1 VATQQ
6 RTSLPAFP
14 TAVRPGYGSWLVL
27 SRALV
32 PLALLLSA
40 CATSV
45 PPSDPHPLLTKGP
58 PTFEEP
64 SLAGDVVKFPQK
76 GRVTV
81 VDFWSTACE
90 PCVKM
95 MPAIE
100 ALYQE
105 RRDQGLVIVGVA
117 IDDNPGKVEGRLKKL
132 GVTYPNLLDDAA
144 SSMRGA
150 YQVDELPQTF
160 IFDKVGKLRV
170 VTKGGEEDDVAVIR
184 SAVEALLAE
193 EGGG

>member
-1 VATQQ
+1 VQH
-6 RTSLPAFP
+6 
-14 TAVRPGYGSWLVL
+14 
-27 SRALV
+27 RALAFF
-32 PLALLLSA
+32 ALLTAA
-40 CATSV
+40 CGGSSV
-45 PPSDPHPLLTKGP
+45 PASDPHPLLTKGP
-58 PTFEEP
+58 PAFEEP
-64 SLAGDVVKFPQK
+64 TLAGEVVKFPQK

-81 VDFWSTACE
+81 VDFWSTSCE

-100 ALYQE
+100 ALYKE
-105 RRDQGLVIVGVA
+105 RHGQGLDIVGVS

-193 EGGG
+193 EVAPAGSGG

>member
-1 VATQQ
+1 M
-6 RTSLPAFP
+6 PA
-14 TAVRPGYGSWLVL
+14 
-27 SRALV
+27 
-32 PLALLLSA
+32 
-40 CATSV
+40 
-45 PPSDPHPLLTKGP
+45 SDPHPLLQKGP
-58 PTFEEP
+58 PPFQEP
-64 SLAGDVVKFPQK
+64 SLAGDVVKFPEK
-76 GRVTV
+76 GKVTV
-81 VDFWSTACE
+81 VDFWSTSCE

-105 RRDQGLVIVGVA
+105 KKGAGLNIVGVA

-160 IFDKVGKLRV
+160 IFDKVGKLRI
-170 VTKGGEEDDVAVIR
+170 VTKGGEDDDVAVIR
-184 SAVEALLAE
+184 AAVDVLLAE
-193 EGGG
+193 EVAAAEGG

>member
-1 VATQQ
+1 M
-6 RTSLPAFP
+6 
-14 TAVRPGYGSWLVL
+14 L
-27 SRALV
+27 SRAFL
-32 PLALLLSA
+32 PAALLLTA
-40 CATSV
+40 CGATL
-45 PPSDPHPLLTKGP
+45 PPSEPHPLLTNGP

-64 SLAGDVVKFPQK
+64 SLAGEVVKFPQK
-76 GRVTV
+76 GHVTV

-105 RRDQGLVIVGVA
+105 RRQQGLVIVGVA

-170 VTKGGEEDDVAVIR
+170 VTKGGEDDDVAVIR
-184 SAVEALLAE
+184 SAVDALLAE
-193 EGGG
+193 DVAPAPGAGG

>member
-1 VATQQ
+1 MSRFAFPLRVSPLLAVPLLWIAAACGG
-6 RTSLPAFP
+6 SLPA
-14 TAVRPGYGSWLVL
+14 
-27 SRALV
+27 
-32 PLALLLSA
+32 
-40 CATSV
+40 
-45 PPSDPHPLLTKGP
+45 SDPHPLLAKGP

-64 SLAGDVVKFPQK
+64 SLEGEVVTFPQK
-76 GRVTV
+76 GKVTV

-100 ALYQE
+100 ALYKE
-105 RRDQGLVIVGVA
+105 RKGEGLQIVGVA

-132 GVTYPNLLDDAA
+132 GVTYPNLLDDAG
-144 SSMRGA
+144 STKRGA

-170 VTKGGEEDDVAVIR
+170 VTKGGEDDDVAVIR
-184 SAVEALLAE
+184 DAVEVLLQE
-193 EGGG
+193 EVAPAGAGG

>member
-1 VATQQ
+1 MQH
-6 RTSLPAFP
+6 
-14 TAVRPGYGSWLVL
+14 
-27 SRALV
+27 RAL
-32 PLALLLSA
+32 ALVALLSA
-40 CATSV
+40 ACGSTLPA
-45 PPSDPHPLLTKGP
+45 SDPHPLLAKGP

-64 SLAGDVVKFPQK
+64 TLSGEVVKFPKQ

-81 VDFWSTACE
+81 VDFWSTACV

-95 MPAIE
+95 MPALT

-105 RRDQGLVIVGVA
+105 RHGQGLDIVGVS

-132 GVTYPNLLDDAA
+132 GVTYPNLLDDVA

-150 YQVDELPQTF
+150 YQIDELPQTF
-160 IFDKVGKLRV
+160 IFDKAGKLRV

-184 SAVEALLAE
+184 SAVDVLLAE
-193 EGGG
+193 DTPGSGG